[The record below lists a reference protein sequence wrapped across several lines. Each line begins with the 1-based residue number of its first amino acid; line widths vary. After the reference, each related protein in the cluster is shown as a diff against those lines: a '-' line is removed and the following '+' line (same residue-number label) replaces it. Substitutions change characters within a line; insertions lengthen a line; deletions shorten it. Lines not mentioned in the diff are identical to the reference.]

1 MENTMSK
8 PNILELEDD
17 LSGNVTMKINGQE
30 IHKIQECKITRE
42 PFSKVTLELKISIDV
57 DKSSIDIRN

>member
-1 MENTMSK
+1 MENAMSK

-17 LSGNVTMKINGQE
+17 LNKNVTMKINGAE
-30 IHKIQECKITRE
+30 IHRIQECKIIRE
-42 PFSKVTLELKISIDV
+42 PLSKVTLELKISIDV